1 MFLYVDTIAHPAFVV
16 TNGDNLRDDG
26 CEEDPSKRKT
36 TTFSII
42 PIKFLLRDRWGDA
55 KLLQDYYQYGFKKSD
70 FDKANERM
78 KREMLE
84 DLQFE
89 EKNAINDNVLEEEV
103 ESDIE
108 EDIDIEE

>member
-1 MFLYVDTIAHPAFVV
+1 
-16 TNGDNLRDDG
+16 
-26 CEEDPSKRKT
+26 
-36 TTFSII
+36 
-42 PIKFLLRDRWGDA
+42 
-55 KLLQDYYQYGFKKSD
+55 
-70 FDKANERM
+70 M

-89 EKNAINDNVLEEEV
+89 KKKSINDNVLEEEV